1 MPVAPQMWSRSSPQE
16 YMSLR
21 TMIMGVKVG
30 RQETPAQPGLAAD
43 MWPSQNNPMFPEGV
57 VYEGVEEYGG
67 KPQTFSGESG
77 ANDSLVPTGKR

>member
-1 MPVAPQMWSRSSPQE
+1 MHVVPQMWSRSSPQE

-21 TMIMGVKVG
+21 TMIMGVKVRRKG
-30 RQETPAQPGLAAD
+30 TLAQPSLAAD
-43 MWPSQNNPMFPEGV
+43 ARTSQNNPMFPEGV

-77 ANDSLVPTGKR
+77 ANDSLVPTGER